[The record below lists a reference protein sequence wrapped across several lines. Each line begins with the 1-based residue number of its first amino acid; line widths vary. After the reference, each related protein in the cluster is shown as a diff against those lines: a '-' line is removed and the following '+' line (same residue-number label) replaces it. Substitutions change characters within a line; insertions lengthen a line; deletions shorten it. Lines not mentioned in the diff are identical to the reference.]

1 MKKDTK
7 KIRNLTK
14 GQERKEFTLDATGES
29 LGRVASKVAVLLQGK
44 ASANYQ
50 PNKLGNV
57 FVTVN
62 NLKDAKFTGKK
73 LTDKIY
79 IR

>member
-1 MKKDTK
+1 MKKETQ
-7 KIRNLTK
+7 KIKNLTK
-14 GQERKEFTLDATGES
+14 DQARKEYTLDATGES
-29 LGRVASKVAVLLQGK
+29 LGRVATKVAMLLQGK
-44 ASANYQ
+44 TTADYY

-79 IR
+79 VR